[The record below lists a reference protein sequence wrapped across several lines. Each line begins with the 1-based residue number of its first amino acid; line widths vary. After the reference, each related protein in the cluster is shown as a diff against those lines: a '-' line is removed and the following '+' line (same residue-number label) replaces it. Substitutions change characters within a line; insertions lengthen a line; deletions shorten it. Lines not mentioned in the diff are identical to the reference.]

1 MSTHQTK
8 AELNPQDHAGRP
20 VTTQTANLLASA
32 EAAFP
37 ASGEQDGEPASEGA
51 TRRSSPGKKE
61 PSKQDAVI
69 ARLKSPRGVTVSKL
83 VEITGWQKHTIRG
96 FLSAVVRKKL
106 GLDLTSETGRD
117 GERRYRIAR
126 PAREAAR

>member
-8 AELNPQDHAGRP
+8 AELNPQDHAGRSAP
-20 VTTQTANLLASA
+20 VHTANLPTSA
-32 EAAFP
+32 EADFP
-37 ASGEQDGEPASEGA
+37 ASGEHDGERAFEGA
-51 TRRSSPGKKE
+51 SRKSSPVKKE
-61 PSKQDAVI
+61 PSKQDAVL
-69 ARLKSPRGVTVSKL
+69 ARLKSPRGVTIAKL
-83 VEITGWQKHTIRG
+83 MEITGWQKHTIRG
-96 FLSAVVRKKL
+96 FLSAVVRKKI

>member
-1 MSTHQTK
+1 MSTHHTK
-8 AELNPQDHAGRP
+8 SAPNTEDHVGRS
-20 VTTQTANLLASA
+20 VTVLTANPLGSA
-32 EAAFP
+32 EAAYP
-37 ASGEQDGEPASEGA
+37 AFGKQDDEPASEGA
-51 TRRSSPGKKE
+51 SRRSSPGKKE
-61 PSKQDAVI
+61 PSKQDAVL

-83 VEITGWQKHTIRG
+83 MEITGWQKHTIRG

>member
-1 MSTHQTK
+1 MSTHHTK
-8 AELNPQDHAGRP
+8 AELNPQNHAGRS
-20 VTTQTANLLASA
+20 TTVHTVNLLASA

-37 ASGEQDGEPASEGA
+37 ASGKHDGEPAFEDA
-51 TRRSSPGKKE
+51 ARRSSTGKKE

-69 ARLKSPRGVTVSKL
+69 ARLKSPRGVTIAKL
-83 VEITGWQKHTIRG
+83 MEITGWQKHTIRG

-117 GERRYRIAR
+117 GERRYRIVR